1 MMPMPHFPS
10 PATTPNASGSLV
22 STAGRTLP
30 LRHAHV
36 IVDAR
41 GGLARLVLQQRF
53 ENPHEVPLEITYS
66 LPLPAEAAVSAFSFR
81 IGDRRVVGQ
90 VDKKAR
96 ARARY
101 EEAIATGHTAALV
114 EQERDTLFTQ
124 TLGNVPPGTAIEA
137 EIVVDMKLRFL
148 DDARAAGGGAW
159 ELRVPTTVAPRYL
172 GEVGRVIDA
181 ERVAQDVSAT
191 AMPVHMTIEARLD
204 ATSASGTNA
213 ESPSHPIVAAFESGI
228 EDGRGPHA
236 VVRFQN
242 AEGVSLDR
250 DVVVR
255 WPAARAEVAATAH
268 VERAAGAEHA
278 YALLTITPPRGAIAS
293 VPRDL
298 ILLLDTSG
306 SMGGLPIEQA
316 KRVSLALI
324 ESLAPTDTLEMI
336 SFSSSPKPW
345 KRGALPMTPAN
356 RAAAIAWLSGLSASG
371 GTEMRDAIVKA
382 LAPLRAG
389 AQRQV
394 VLVTDGLIG
403 FEIEIVREI
412 LDRLP
417 FGSRVHTVGVGSGI
431 NRTLTAGAARAGRG
445 VEVIADA
452 HEDPERVA
460 ARLLARTHAP
470 LVTDVT
476 VRGAAVRELGTAR
489 APDLFQG
496 APVLV
501 TARVAPE
508 GGTVTVEGHGAS
520 GPFRCVVELP
530 AAREVQ
536 SAGAFE
542 KLFARDRAAD
552 LEMFAAGGENVDAA
566 LETLGL
572 THGIATRMTSW
583 IAITEEKT
591 VDETSPFRT
600 ERMPHELPYGS
611 SADGF
616 ALRPVNMPPPA
627 PSAMS
632 YGSAGPMPGGMG
644 ALGGG
649 GAPTG
654 APPPMRA
661 RAGAPL
667 PPPAAAPMPARPSLD
682 MSKSKKE
689 AADDSDAREEKE
701 DSVRTMVR
709 DVPAKPRS
717 ILQRIL
723 DPLMG
728 RSDQPGEKVAAPKGG
743 LSRRLRGRIVVKR
756 DREIVVVV
764 TIDAAFA
771 WNAQEHGTVT
781 LASGETREV
790 IVRAQPTA
798 GALPAGV
805 SVRLTLEVDGTL
817 DADVVVSLLLG
828 DMEIDLA

>member
-1 MMPMPHFPS
+1 M
-10 PATTPNASGSLV
+10 

-452 HEDPERVA
+452 HEDRSASPLASSRGPTRLSSPTSRFAAPRSASSGRRARPTSSRARRSSSRRAWRPRA
-460 ARLLARTHAP
+460 ARSRSRA
-470 LVTDVT
+470 
-476 VRGAAVRELGTAR
+476 TAR
-489 APDLFQG
+489 AARSAAWSSSRPRARCRVRARSRSSSPAT
-496 APVLV
+496 APQTSRCSPPV
-501 TARVAPE
+501 ARTSTPPSRRS
-508 GGTVTVEGHGAS
+508 AS
-520 GPFRCVVELP
+520 
-530 AAREVQ
+530 
-536 SAGAFE
+536 
-542 KLFARDRAAD
+542 
-552 LEMFAAGGENVDAA
+552 
-566 LETLGL
+566 
-572 THGIATRMTSW
+572 
-583 IAITEEKT
+583 
-591 VDETSPFRT
+591 RT
-600 ERMPHELPYGS
+600 ESP
-611 SADGF
+611 
-616 ALRPVNMPPPA
+616 
-627 PSAMS
+627 
-632 YGSAGPMPGGMG
+632 
-644 ALGGG
+644 
-649 GAPTG
+649 
-654 APPPMRA
+654 RA
-661 RAGAPL
+661 
-667 PPPAAAPMPARPSLD
+667 
-682 MSKSKKE
+682 
-689 AADDSDAREEKE
+689 
-701 DSVRTMVR
+701 
-709 DVPAKPRS
+709 
-717 ILQRIL
+717 
-723 DPLMG
+723 
-728 RSDQPGEKVAAPKGG
+728 
-743 LSRRLRGRIVVKR
+743 
-756 DREIVVVV
+756 
-764 TIDAAFA
+764 
-771 WNAQEHGTVT
+771 
-781 LASGETREV
+781 
-790 IVRAQPTA
+790 
-798 GALPAGV
+798 
-805 SVRLTLEVDGTL
+805 
-817 DADVVVSLLLG
+817 
-828 DMEIDLA
+828 